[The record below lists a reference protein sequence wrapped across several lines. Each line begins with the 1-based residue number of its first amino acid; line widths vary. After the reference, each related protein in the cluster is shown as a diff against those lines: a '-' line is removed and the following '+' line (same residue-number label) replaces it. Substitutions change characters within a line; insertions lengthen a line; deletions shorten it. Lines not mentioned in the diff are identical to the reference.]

1 MRKEFNVTGSC
12 NPEWHYM
19 VDTAKRFESVE
30 RLIDTGKY
38 FTINR
43 ARQYGKTT
51 MLQVISDRLSN
62 QYRLIIFNAKELDE
76 DIFQYVK

>member
-38 FTINR
+38 FAINR
-43 ARQYGKTT
+43 ARQYGK
-51 MLQVISDRLSN
+51 R
-62 QYRLIIFNAKELDE
+62 IFEA
-76 DIFQYVK
+76 VV

>member
-1 MRKEFNVTGSC
+1 MYLCRLKNECVMRKEFNVTGSC

-19 VDTAKRFESVE
+19 VDTEKRFRAVE
-30 RLIDTGKY
+30 EMIDRGHY

-51 MLQVISDRLSN
+51 TLDTIWRKLSDRYL
-62 QYRLIIFNAKELDE
+62 
-76 DIFQYVK
+76 VVP